1 MSERRTKER
10 ELQMKTAQLHQ
21 QAAQLRIQAQ
31 SQEQL
36 AVASFRAASSAA
48 SNNIMVAAVGG
59 SYLVDANHVAVP
71 SGAVSVALFEGQ
83 LGC

>member
-1 MSERRTKER
+1 
-10 ELQMKTAQLHQ
+10 MKMAQLQQ

-36 AVASFRAASSAA
+36 AAAAFRAASSAA
-48 SNNIMVAAVGG
+48 SNNIMVAAVSG
-59 SYLVDANHVAVP
+59 YRTDANPYGVP
-71 SGAVSVALFEGQ
+71 SGAVSVTLSEGQ